1 VEVLAEFRRITIPLV
16 CTGGCHSFR
25 LYQSLILRVIS
36 SVPQPQERCVFTDC
50 PTAGHKGQATSV
62 VK

>member
-25 LYQSLILRVIS
+25 TLSVIDTQSN
-36 SVPQPQERCVFTDC
+36 
-50 PTAGHKGQATSV
+50 
-62 VK
+62 